1 MAAATWFRLMATTA
15 KTKCSSRWV
24 RPQQSCSCATGPESS
39 IHFAVMETPGKV
51 TSDLPLFI
59 LNVKFYSNLFFKPFL
74 FEGIRRP
81 GKTIVK
87 QRNCPKNVH
96 GGFWNRRVW
105 AHGCIDV
112 VFSPSPCYRKANGAG
127 YHLKGWS
134 HFGIT
139 RLSVSV
145 LASPSLLCG
154 LGNRSWSR
162 AGSWRVL
169 DSFSL
174 APAQQDLFYSFS
186 SWYSA
191 ILCFI
196 FTV

>member
-51 TSDLPLFI
+51 TSDLTLFI

-96 GGFWNRRVW
+96 GGFLKQKSM
-105 AHGCIDV
+105 
-112 VFSPSPCYRKANGAG
+112 SPWMYRCG
-127 YHLKGWS
+127 
-134 HFGIT
+134 
-139 RLSVSV
+139 VQ
-145 LASPSLLCG
+145 PQSLLQKSQWCWIPSERMEPLWDHQAVSQCFG
-154 LGNRSWSR
+154 KPITALWFG
-162 AGSWRVL
+162 
-169 DSFSL
+169 
-174 APAQQDLFYSFS
+174 QQELK
-186 SWYSA
+186 
-191 ILCFI
+191 
-196 FTV
+196 